1 MLNTLWRSSENMQD
15 MYKTLDDF
23 IRYMYDKR
31 TGSEKTADSYYR
43 DISRFITYLEDNKIG
58 DFSDVNKDVVFDYVE
73 VLRSGKISRGK
84 ISNSTY
90 ARNLSALRS
99 FFRFLN
105 ERHICD
111 DNPFVQFRKVHV
123 EKHLPD
129 VLTFDQVERL
139 LNVFDLDDPL
149 QVRNRCILE
158 TIYACGL
165 RISECCDLLYDHID
179 RQEMIV
185 RVIGKG
191 NKERIVPYYPR
202 LNELIDLYVSMY
214 RNDLADRDFPYL
226 FISQRKGKISPR
238 SVQLL
243 LENARIKAGL
253 SMTVHPHMLRHSF
266 ATHLLDNGADLRT
279 VQELL
284 GHENLS
290 TTQLY
295 THLTYDR
302 LKKAVDSAHPHAK

>member
-1 MLNTLWRSSENMQD
+1 MQK
-15 MYKTLDDF
+15 MYKILDEF
-23 IRYMYDKR
+23 VAYMYDKR
-31 TGSEKTADSYYR
+31 TGSDATSDSYYR
-43 DISRFITYLEDNKIG
+43 DIARFINYLEENHIEKFNDIDKGI
-58 DFSDVNKDVVFDYVE
+58 VFDYINE
-73 VLRSGKISRGK
+73 LRSGTITRGK
-84 ISNSTY
+84 ISNATY
-90 ARNLSALRS
+90 ARNLSSLRS
-99 FFRFLN
+99 FYRYLN
-105 ERHICD
+105 QRHIAD
-111 DNPFVQFRKVHV
+111 VNPFLQFKNVHV

-129 VLTFDQVERL
+129 VLTFDQVERIFDT
-139 LNVFDLDDPL
+139 FDLEKPL
-149 QVRNRCILE
+149 DVRNRCIVE

-165 RISECCDLLYDHID
+165 RISECCDLLLDNVD
-179 RQEMIV
+179 KRQMII

-202 LNELIDLYVSMY
+202 LNELIDLYIAMY
-214 RNDLADRDFPYL
+214 RNEYAMEGFPYL
-226 FISQRKGKISPR
+226 FVSNRGTKVSPR

-243 LENARIKAGL
+243 LDSVKIKAGL
-253 SMTVHPHMLRHSF
+253 EIDIHPHMLRHSF

-302 LKKAVDSAHPHAK
+302 LKGAVDKAHPHSK

>member
-1 MLNTLWRSSENMQD
+1 MQK
-15 MYKTLDDF
+15 MYKTLDEF
-23 IRYMYDKR
+23 VAYMYDKR
-31 TGSEKTADSYYR
+31 TGSEATSDSYYR
-43 DISRFITYLEDNKIG
+43 DIARFINYLEENHIDS
-58 DFSDVNKDVVFDYVE
+58 FKDVDKGIVFDYINE
-73 VLRSGKISRGK
+73 LRSGTITRGK
-84 ISNSTY
+84 ISNATY
-90 ARNLSALRS
+90 ARNMSSLRS
-99 FFRFLN
+99 FYRYLN
-105 ERHICD
+105 ERHIAD
-111 DNPFVQFRKVHV
+111 ANPFLQFRNVHV

-129 VLTFDQVERL
+129 VLTYDQVERL
-139 LNVFDLDDPL
+139 FDSFDLEKPL
-149 QVRNRCILE
+149 DVRNRCILE

-165 RISECCDLLYDHID
+165 RISECCDLLMDHVD
-179 RQEMIV
+179 KREMII

-202 LNELIDLYVSMY
+202 LNELIDLYIAMY
-214 RNDLADRDFPYL
+214 RNEYAMEGFPFL
-226 FISQRKGKISPR
+226 FVSNRGTKVSPR

-243 LENARIKAGL
+243 LDSVKIKAGL
-253 SMTVHPHMLRHSF
+253 EIDIHPHMLRHSF

-302 LKKAVDSAHPHAK
+302 LKGAVDKAHPHSK

>member
-1 MLNTLWRSSENMQD
+1 MQN
-15 MYKTLDDF
+15 MYKQLDDF
-23 IRYMYDKR
+23 ISYMHDKR
-31 TGSEKTADSYYR
+31 SGSDATSDSYYR
-43 DISRFITYLEDNKIG
+43 DIERFIRYLEDNNVK
-58 DFSDVNKDVVFDYVE
+58 SLNKVDKSVVFDYINE
-73 VLRSGKISRGK
+73 LRSGSITRSK

-99 FFRFLN
+99 FYRYLC

-111 DNPFVQFRKVHV
+111 NNPFFQFKKVHV

-129 VLTFDQVERL
+129 VLTVDQIERVFD
-139 LNVFDLDDPL
+139 VFDLDNPL
-149 QVRNRCILE
+149 DVRNRCIIE

-165 RISECCDLLYDHID
+165 RISECCNLLLDNID
-179 RQEMIV
+179 RKNQII

-191 NKERIVPYYPR
+191 NKERLIPYYSR
-202 LNELIDLYVSMY
+202 LNELIDLYIRMY
-214 RNDLADRDFPYL
+214 RNEFADDDFPYL
-226 FISQRKGKISPR
+226 FVSNRHGKVSPR
-238 SVQLL
+238 SVQLM
-243 LENARIKAGL
+243 LEDVKAKANL
-253 SMTVHPHMLRHSF
+253 EIDLHPHMLRHSF
-266 ATHLLDNGADLRT
+266 ATHMLDNGADLRS

-302 LKKAVDSAHPHAK
+302 LKNVVAKAHPHAKK

>member
-1 MLNTLWRSSENMQD
+1 MQD
-15 MYKTLDDF
+15 MYKTLDEF

-31 TGSEKTADSYYR
+31 TGSDRTADSYYR
-43 DISRFITYLEDNKIG
+43 DVSRFIAFLEKEGIDDLSSVDKN
-58 DFSDVNKDVVFDYVE
+58 VVFDYIDL
-73 VLRSGKISRGK
+73 LRSGKISRGK

-99 FFRFLN
+99 FYRFLN

-111 DNPFVQFRKVHV
+111 ENPFAQFRKVHV

-139 LNVFDLDDPL
+139 FDSFDLDDPL

-165 RISECCDLLYDHID
+165 RISECCDLQTDMID
-179 RQEMIV
+179 RRDLFL

-202 LNELIDLYVSMY
+202 LNELFDLYEHMY
-214 RNDLADRDFPYL
+214 RNDYADESFPY
-226 FISQRKGKISPR
+226 FFVSQRKGKISPR

-253 SMTVHPHMLRHSF
+253 EIAVHPHMLRHSF

-302 LKKAVDSAHPHAK
+302 LKNAVDSAHPHAK

>member
-1 MLNTLWRSSENMQD
+1 MQD
-15 MYKTLDDF
+15 MYEILDEF
-23 IRYMYDKR
+23 IAYMNDKR
-31 TGSEKTADSYYR
+31 SGSDKTADSYSR
-43 DISRFITYLEDNKIG
+43 DVERFIHFLEDEKINS
-58 DFSDVNKDVVFDYVE
+58 FNDVDKDLVFDYINL
-73 VLRSGKISRGK
+73 LRSGKITRGK
-84 ISNSTY
+84 ISNATY

-99 FFRFLN
+99 FYRFLCI
-105 ERHICD
+105 RHYSEE
-111 DNPFVQFRKVHV
+111 NPFLAFGNVHV

-129 VLTFDQVERL
+129 VLTFDQVESL
-139 LNVFDLDDPL
+139 LNVFDLSDPKD
-149 QVRNRCILE
+149 VRDRCVLE

-165 RISECCDLLYDHID
+165 RISECCDLRMDQID
-179 RQEMIV
+179 RNEGIV

-191 NKERIVPYYPR
+191 NKERIVPFYPR
-202 LNELIDLYVSMY
+202 LGQLIDLYVSMY
-214 RNDLADRDFPYL
+214 RNEYADEDFPYL
-226 FISQRKGKISPR
+226 FVSQRHSKLSPR

-243 LENARIKAGL
+243 LKDARIKAGIPID
-253 SMTVHPHMLRHSF
+253 VHPHMLRHSF

-302 LKKAVDSAHPHAK
+302 LKDAVDSAHPHAK

>member
-1 MLNTLWRSSENMQD
+1 
-15 MYKTLDDF
+15 MYEILDGF
-23 IRYMYDKR
+23 IAYLYDKR
-31 TGSEKTADSYYR
+31 SGSDKTSDSYRR
-43 DISRFITYLEDNKIG
+43 DIERFIHFLEEENITSFREVD
-58 DFSDVNKDVVFDYVE
+58 KDVVFDYINL
-73 VLRSGKISRGK
+73 LRSGKISRGK
-84 ISNSTY
+84 ISNATY

-99 FFRFLN
+99 FYRYLC
-105 ERHICD
+105 ERHICE
-111 DNPFVQFRKVHV
+111 DNPFLLFRKVHV

-129 VLTFDQVERL
+129 VLTFDQVDQL

-165 RISECCDLLYDHID
+165 RISECCDLLVDQIDH
-179 RQEMIV
+179 ESMIL

-202 LNELIDLYVSMY
+202 LEELFELYMKMY
-214 RNDLADRDFPYL
+214 RNEYAYEGFPYL
-226 FISQRKGKISPR
+226 FVSQRHGKISPR

-253 SMTVHPHMLRHSF
+253 AIDVHPHMLRHSF

-284 GHENLS
+284 GHAHLS

-302 LKKAVDSAHPHAK
+302 LKDAVRSAHPHAK

>member
-1 MLNTLWRSSENMQD
+1 MNEILERFINYIKLKRS
-15 MYKTLDDF
+15 
-23 IRYMYDKR
+23 
-31 TGSEKTADSYYR
+31 GSNQTADSYHR
-43 DISRFITYLEDNKIG
+43 DIERFINYLNEKNITS
-58 DFSDVNKDVVFDYVE
+58 FSDVDKAVVFDYLSI
-73 VLRSGKISRGK
+73 LRSGDITRSK

-99 FFRFLN
+99 FYRYLN
-105 ERHICD
+105 ETHLCD
-111 DNPFVQFRKVHV
+111 DNPFLQFSNAKI

-129 VLTFDQVERL
+129 VLTFEQVERL
-139 LNVFDLDDPL
+139 FDIFDLNKPL
-149 QVRNRCILE
+149 DVRNRCILE

-165 RISECCDLLYDHID
+165 RISECCDLLYDNID
-179 RQEMIV
+179 TKEMII

-191 NKERIVPYYPR
+191 NKERIIPYYPS
-202 LNELIDLYVSMY
+202 LNSLFEIYISDY
-214 RNDLADRDFPYL
+214 RNLYADENTPYF
-226 FISQRKGKISPR
+226 FISNRKKKISPR

-243 LENARIKAGL
+243 LEEAGKKANIEINI
-253 SMTVHPHMLRHSF
+253 HPHMLRHSF

-295 THLTYDR
+295 THLTFDR
-302 LKKAVDSAHPHAK
+302 LKKAVESSHPHSKK

>member
-1 MLNTLWRSSENMQD
+1 MQK

-23 IRYMYDKR
+23 IAYMYDKR
-31 TGSEKTADSYYR
+31 SGSEATSDSYYR
-43 DISRFITYLEDNKIG
+43 DVARFIEYLEENKITK
-58 DFSDVNKDVVFDYVE
+58 FSDVNKAIVYDYINE
-73 VLRSGKISRGK
+73 LRSGNITRGK
-84 ISNSTY
+84 IGNSTY
-90 ARNLSALRS
+90 ARNLSSLRS
-99 FFRFLN
+99 FYRYLC

-111 DNPFVQFRKVHV
+111 DNPFLQFKNVHV
-123 EKHLPD
+123 GKHLPD
-129 VLTFDQVERL
+129 VLTFDQVERIFD
-139 LNVFDLDDPL
+139 VFDLEKPIDI
-149 QVRNRCILE
+149 RNRCILE

-165 RISECCDLLYDHID
+165 RISECCNLLIKNVDQ
-179 RQEMIV
+179 REMII

-202 LNELIDLYVSMY
+202 LNELIDLYIKEY
-214 RNDLADRDFPYL
+214 RNEFAKDGFEYL
-226 FISQRKGKISPR
+226 FVSNRGGKVSPR
-238 SVQLL
+238 SIQLL
-243 LENARIKAGL
+243 LEDVKIKAGL
-253 SMTVHPHMLRHSF
+253 EIDVHPHMLRHSF

-302 LKKAVDSAHPHAK
+302 LKGAVDKAHPHSK